1 MRTVTIRM
9 ATRYFKA
16 CRFLNRER
24 DFHISNTAKVYY
36 PSWYFSLSR
45 SYFILFLSFYYF
57 CVLTGM
63 AVVVDIVPALGDRCR
78 AGKFTGDA
86 LLTIVMVAEPLLVL
100 TGHQR
105 VLRIGRMSTLDTGV
119 AHASR

>member
-1 MRTVTIRM
+1 M
-9 ATRYFKA
+9 
-16 CRFLNRER
+16 
-24 DFHISNTAKVYY
+24 
-36 PSWYFSLSR
+36 
-45 SYFILFLSFYYF
+45 
-57 CVLTGM
+57 TGM

-78 AGKFTGDA
+78 AGKFAGDA

-119 AHASR
+119 AHAGR